1 MGSEMCIRDRFNRK
15 YVSDKA
21 VLINTDE
28 LRELTGL
35 GRDAAIKLGLQAGAR
50 VVMGRLIFWHKKKI
64 LDEIER
70 LAGN

>member
-1 MGSEMCIRDRFNRK
+1 MFNRK

-21 VLINTDE
+21 VLINTNE

-50 VVMGRLIFWHKKKI
+50 VVMGRLIFWHKKMI

>member
-1 MGSEMCIRDRFNRK
+1 MFNRK

-21 VLINTDE
+21 LLINTDE

-64 LDEIER
+64 Q
-70 LAGN
+70 

>member
-1 MGSEMCIRDRFNRK
+1 MFNRK

-50 VVMGRLIFWHKKKI
+50 VVMGRLIFWHKKKEGQRKI